1 MNELPLLAAA
11 GLGLVMTVSP
21 CPLATNIA
29 AVAYLGRYGANPRA
43 VAAGGAA
50 YALGRA
56 LAYTVLATV
65 LAKGLFAMPAVSW
78 FLQNRLQGLIG
89 PLLIFTGLI
98 LLGWISLPAFRG
110 GLNARRME
118 RLGAAGLLG
127 EFLLGALFALA
138 LCPVSAALFFG
149 SLMPLVLRTGQ
160 VLALP
165 AVFGAATALPVLAFA
180 LVLAVSARAASRLVS
195 GLQTWGARLQPAL
208 GLLLALVGVWITVDT
223 AFLR

>member
-1 MNELPLLAAA
+1 MSELPLLAAA

-29 AVAYLGRYGANPRA
+29 AVAYLGRHGANPRA

-110 GLNARRME
+110 GLNARRMK
-118 RLGAAGLLG
+118 RLGAAGLLDG
-127 EFLLGALFALA
+127 LRATTHHRAMDELA
-138 LCPVSAALFFG
+138 ETAPACSIVRGVRYVDSGKIITSAGIATGIDAALHIV
-149 SLMPLVLRTGQ
+149 SRLISPD
-160 VLALP
+160 
-165 AVFGAATALPVLAFA
+165 TALET
-180 LVLAVSARAASRLVS
+180 ARHLEYR
-195 GLQTWGARLQPAL
+195 WQPE
-208 GLLLALVGVWITVDT
+208 
-223 AFLR
+223 

>member
-1 MNELPLLAAA
+1 M
-11 GLGLVMTVSP
+11 MTISP

-29 AVAYLGRYGANPRA
+29 AVAYLGRHGANPRA
-43 VAAGGAA
+43 VALGGAA

-56 LAYTVLATV
+56 SAYSVLATL
-65 LAKGLFAMPAVSW
+65 LARGLFSMPSVSW
-78 FLQNRLQGLIG
+78 FLQNRLQGLVG

-98 LLGWISLPAFRG
+98 LLGWISLPVG
-110 GLNARRME
+110 GGGFNPRRMA

-127 EFLLGALFALA
+127 EFALGALFALA

-160 VLALP
+160 VLVLP

-180 LVLAVSARAASRLVS
+180 LVLAVSARAASRLVA
-195 GLQTWGARLQPAL
+195 GMQAWGARLQPAM
-208 GLLLALVGVWITVDT
+208 GLLLALAGAWITVDT